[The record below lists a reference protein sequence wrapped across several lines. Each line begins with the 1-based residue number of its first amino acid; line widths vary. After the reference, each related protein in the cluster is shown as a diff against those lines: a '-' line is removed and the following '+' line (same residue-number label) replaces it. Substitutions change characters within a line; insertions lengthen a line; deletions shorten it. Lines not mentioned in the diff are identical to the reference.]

1 LASSVKVAH
10 SAVNGVSSGA
20 SPEMPANSGETVT
33 EELTT
38 RNADGT
44 FPAGVSGNPLGRP
57 KGKKNEL
64 TEHKQDLELAVR
76 KAVKPA
82 RIIAIVEKIVAM
94 AEEGNLRAAKLI
106 LDKVISNAK
115 DVDDVDNKGVG
126 GITIR
131 IENATFAAKREQNN
145 SPPVEGEFIEVSK

>member
-1 LASSVKVAH
+1 MADTDVIA
-10 SAVNGVSSGA
+10 
-20 SPEMPANSGETVT
+20 P
-33 EELTT
+33 

-44 FPAGVSGNPLGRP
+44 FPSGVSGNPLGRP

-64 TEHKQDLELAVR
+64 TELKQDLEIAVR
-76 KAVKPA
+76 KSLPVA
-82 RIIAIVEKIVAM
+82 RIKGIVEKVAQM

-131 IENATFAAKREQNN
+131 IENATFAAKREQDQIQT
-145 SPPVEGEFIEVSK
+145 PAVEAEFTEVK

>member
-1 LASSVKVAH
+1 MEVRSEHPL
-10 SAVNGVSSGA
+10 GG
-20 SPEMPANSGETVT
+20 T
-33 EELTT
+33 EPVT

-44 FPAGVSGNPLGRP
+44 FPSGVSGNPVGRP

-64 TEHKQDLELAVR
+64 TELKQDLEIAVR
-76 KAVKPA
+76 KSLPIA
-82 RIIAIVEKIVAM
+82 RIARIVEKVAEM

-106 LDKVISNAK
+106 LDKTISNAK

-131 IENATFAAKREQNN
+131 IENATFAAQREQTVYIE
-145 SPPVEGEFIEVSK
+145 PAPLDGEFTEVK

>member
-1 LASSVKVAH
+1 MTDVA
-10 SAVNGVSSGA
+10 
-20 SPEMPANSGETVT
+20 PP
-33 EELTT
+33 
-38 RNADGT
+38 RNVDGT

-64 TEHKQDLELAVR
+64 TELKQDLEIAVR
-76 KAVKPA
+76 KSLPVS
-82 RIIAIVEKIVAM
+82 RIKNIVEKVAQM

-115 DVDDVDNKGVG
+115 DVEDVDNKGVG

-131 IENATFAAKREQNN
+131 IENATFAAKREQIEIQT
-145 SPPVEGEFIEVSK
+145 PALDAEFTEVKQE

>member
-1 LASSVKVAH
+1 
-10 SAVNGVSSGA
+10 
-20 SPEMPANSGETVT
+20 VT

-38 RNADGT
+38 RNDDGT
-44 FPAGVSGNPLGRP
+44 FSKGVSGNPLGRP

-76 KAVKPA
+76 KALKPA
-82 RIIAIVEKIVAM
+82 RIIAIVEKIATM

-131 IENATFAAKREQNN
+131 IENATFAAKREQQIT
-145 SPPVEGEFIEVSK
+145 PTPLDGEFIEVSK

>member
-1 LASSVKVAH
+1 MSNEVA
-10 SAVNGVSSGA
+10 A
-20 SPEMPANSGETVT
+20 
-33 EELTT
+33 T

-64 TEHKQDLELAVR
+64 TELKQDLEIAVR
-76 KAVKPA
+76 KSLPVS
-82 RIIAIVEKIVAM
+82 RIKNIVEKVAEM
-94 AEEGNLRAAKLI
+94 AENGNLRAAKLI

-131 IENATFAAKREQNN
+131 VENATFAAKRESN
-145 SPPVEGEFIEVSK
+145 SLPAVEAEFTEVKTE

>member
-1 LASSVKVAH
+1 MSNEVA
-10 SAVNGVSSGA
+10 A
-20 SPEMPANSGETVT
+20 
-33 EELTT
+33 T

-64 TEHKQDLELAVR
+64 TELKQDLEIAVR
-76 KAVKPA
+76 KSLPVH
-82 RIIAIVEKIVAM
+82 RIKGIVEKVAQM

-131 IENATFAAKREQNN
+131 IENATFAAKREQVKIQT
-145 SPPVEGEFIEVSK
+145 PAVEADFTEVKQE